1 MTGFSTVYITTSDND
16 EALRIARDLVDRRL
30 AACANVLGPITSVY
44 RWEGALCEDGEVG
57 LLVKTRAALL
67 DAVIER
73 VRGMHSYSCPCIV
86 AWPIEGG
93 NPDYLEWLDGAMK

>member
-16 EALRIARDLVDRRL
+16 EALKIARDLVDRRL

-67 DAVIER
+67 DEVIER
-73 VRGMHSYSCPCIV
+73 VRELHSYSCPCIV

-93 NPDYLEWLDGAMK
+93 NPDYLEWLDSNTK